1 MLLVCVTAGL
11 LLTERF
17 GGREGWF
24 KGVLRRALKIV
35 P

>member
-17 GGREGWF
+17 DGREGWF
-24 KGVLRRALKIV
+24 KGVLRRAFRIL